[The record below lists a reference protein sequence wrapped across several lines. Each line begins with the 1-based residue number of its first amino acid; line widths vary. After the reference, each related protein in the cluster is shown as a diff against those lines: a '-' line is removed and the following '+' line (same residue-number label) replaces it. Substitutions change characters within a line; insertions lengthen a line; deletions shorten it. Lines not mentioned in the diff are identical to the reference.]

1 MSWVRAT
8 PRALSWKISRR
19 PPAFRGRR
27 RPAYSLLLFYED
39 AKDHAGNATVAFT
52 IREGRLYTLRERE
65 LPAFRLYRMRARS
78 QTLIDGN
85 AYELLLDLFETKIE
99 QLADEIENIYSDL
112 EKLSRVIM
120 EGQQGDEFDQALST
134 LAELEDIGW
143 KVRLCLMDTQRALN
157 FPVRKA
163 RLPTNQ
169 LEQAR
174 EILRDIESLLPH
186 NESLFQKVNFLMQA
200 AMGFINIEQNRII
213 KIFSVVSVVFLP
225 PTLVASSYGMNFE
238 FMPELK
244 WSFGYPAAIGLMI
257 SPGWRRTSILNVK
270 LAVKPEGRIN
280 TGLPPL
286 AFRRV
291 VRNLR
296 FSSRCDITLYG
307 KAFALAAMDDAD
319 CRLAAA
325 GFCSA
330 IFPCA
335 GCAVAGADDC
345 RRGHG
350 AAGRDAAY

>member
-1 MSWVRAT
+1 MLSAFKLDRSRLTRLELEDAPEDLISSVWVDLIEPEEAERERVQSELGQSLAT
-8 PRALSWKISRR
+8 R
-19 PPAFRGRR
+19 PELEDIEASARFFEDEAGLHIH
-27 RPAYSLLLFYED
+27 SFFFYED

-157 FPVRKA
+157 FLVRKA

-244 WSFGYPAAIGLMI
+244 WSFGYPAAIGLR
-257 SPGWRRTSILNVK
+257 S
-270 LAVKPEGRIN
+270 LA
-280 TGLPPL
+280 GLAPY
-286 AFRRV
+286 
-291 VRNLR
+291 
-296 FSSRCDITLYG
+296 LYF
-307 KAFALAAMDDAD
+307 KRKNWL
-319 CRLAAA
+319 
-325 GFCSA
+325 
-330 IFPCA
+330 
-335 GCAVAGADDC
+335 
-345 RRGHG
+345 
-350 AAGRDAAY
+350 

>member
-1 MSWVRAT
+1 MLSAFKLDQSRLTRLELEDENDKLTTSVWVDLIEPEEGERDRVQSELGQSLAT
-8 PRALSWKISRR
+8 R
-19 PPAFRGRR
+19 PELEDIEASARFFEDEDGLHIH
-27 RPAYSLLLFYED
+27 SFFFYED
-39 AKDHAGNATVAFT
+39 AEDHAGNSTVAFT

-65 LPAFRLYRMRARS
+65 LPAFRLYRMRARN

-85 AYELLLDLFETKIE
+85 AFELLLDLFETKIE
-99 QLADEIENIYSDL
+99 QLADEIENIYSAL

-120 EGQQGDEFDQALST
+120 EGQQGEEYDLALSR

-157 FPVRKA
+157 FLVRKA
-163 RLPTNQ
+163 RLPGNQ

-257 SPGWRRTSILNVK
+257 
-270 LAVKPEGRIN
+270 LA
-280 TGLPPL
+280 GLAPY
-286 AFRRV
+286 
-291 VRNLR
+291 
-296 FSSRCDITLYG
+296 LYF
-307 KAFALAAMDDAD
+307 KRKNWL
-319 CRLAAA
+319 
-325 GFCSA
+325 
-330 IFPCA
+330 
-335 GCAVAGADDC
+335 
-345 RRGHG
+345 
-350 AAGRDAAY
+350 

>member
-1 MSWVRAT
+1 MINAFAINDSRLLRIDDEPAD
-8 PRALSWKISRR
+8 LSSAIWLDLLEPTGEEREMLQE
-19 PPAFRGRR
+19 GLGQ
-27 RPAYSLLLFYED
+27 SLASFLELEDIEASARFFEDEDGLHIHSFFFFED
-39 AKDHAGNATVAFT
+39 AEDHAGNSTGAFT
-52 IREGRLYTLRERE
+52 IRDGSLFTLRERE

-78 QTLIDGN
+78 QPLNDGN
-85 AYELLLDLFETKIE
+85 AWELLLDLFETKIE

-120 EGQQGDEFDQALST
+120 EGHQGDEYDEALST

-157 FPVRKA
+157 FLVRKA
-163 RLPTNQ
+163 RLPGGQ

-244 WSFGYPAAIGLMI
+244 WSFGYPGAIIFMILAGLA
-257 SPGWRRTSILNVK
+257 PYLYFKRRNWL
-270 LAVKPEGRIN
+270 
-280 TGLPPL
+280 
-286 AFRRV
+286 
-291 VRNLR
+291 
-296 FSSRCDITLYG
+296 
-307 KAFALAAMDDAD
+307 
-319 CRLAAA
+319 
-325 GFCSA
+325 
-330 IFPCA
+330 
-335 GCAVAGADDC
+335 
-345 RRGHG
+345 
-350 AAGRDAAY
+350 

>member
-1 MSWVRAT
+1 MKTAC
-8 PRALSWKISRR
+8 IST
-19 PPAFRGRR
+19 
-27 RPAYSLLLFYED
+27 LLFED
-39 AKDHAGNATVAFT
+39 AEDHAGNSTVAFT
-52 IREGRLYTLRERE
+52 IREGRLFTLRERE

-78 QTLIDGN
+78 QSMVDGN

-120 EGQQGDEFDQALST
+120 EGHQGDEYDEALST

-157 FPVRKA
+157 FLVRKA
-163 RLPTNQ
+163 RLPAGQ

-238 FMPELK
+238 FMPELH
-244 WSFGYPAAIGLMI
+244 WSFGYPA
-257 SPGWRRTSILNVK
+257 
-270 LAVKPEGRIN
+270 
-280 TGLPPL
+280 
-286 AFRRV
+286 
-291 VRNLR
+291 
-296 FSSRCDITLYG
+296 
-307 KAFALAAMDDAD
+307 
-319 CRLAAA
+319 RL
-325 GFCSA
+325 SL
-330 IFPCA
+330 
-335 GCAVAGADDC
+335 
-345 RRGHG
+345 
-350 AAGRDAAY
+350 

>member
-1 MSWVRAT
+1 MLSAFKLDQNRLTRLELDDADARDELIGSVWVDLIEPEEAERDRVQTELGQSLAT
-8 PRALSWKISRR
+8 R
-19 PPAFRGRR
+19 PELEDIEASARFFEDEDGLHIH
-27 RPAYSLLLFYED
+27 SFFFYED
-39 AKDHAGNATVAFT
+39 ADDHAGNSTVAFT

-65 LPAFRLYRMRARS
+65 LPAFRLYRMRARN
-78 QTLIDGN
+78 QVLMDGN

-120 EGQQGDEFDQALST
+120 EGQQGDAFDEALST

-157 FPVRKA
+157 FLVRKA
-163 RLPTNQ
+163 RLPGNQ

-244 WSFGYPAAIGLMI
+244 WSFGYPGAISLMI
-257 SPGWRRTSILNVK
+257 
-270 LAVKPEGRIN
+270 LA
-280 TGLPPL
+280 GLAP
-286 AFRRV
+286 
-291 VRNLR
+291 
-296 FSSRCDITLYG
+296 Y
-307 KAFALAAMDDAD
+307 
-319 CRLAAA
+319 
-325 GFCSA
+325 
-330 IFPCA
+330 
-335 GCAVAGADDC
+335 
-345 RRGHG
+345 
-350 AAGRDAAY
+350 AYFKRKNWL